1 MQFKYPEI
9 LFFLFLLLIPL
20 LIHLFQLQKFK
31 KEAFTN
37 VQFLK
42 KIDLESR
49 KSSKL
54 KKLLILLS
62 RMLAL
67 AALIIAFSQPY
78 INKSDGLQQR
88 KTIIYLDNSMSL
100 QAMGASGIDQLQVNK
115 KYAVGQIE

>member
-67 AALIIAFSQPY
+67 ATLIITFSQPY

-88 KTIIYLDNSMSL
+88 KTIIYLDNSYEPAGNGNSL
-100 QAMGASGIDQLQVNK
+100 
-115 KYAVGQIE
+115 E

>member
-37 VQFLK
+37 VKFLK
-42 KIDLESR
+42 KIELESR

-100 QAMGASGIDQLQVNK
+100 QAMGAFR
-115 KYAVGQIE
+115 Y